1 MFVIKHNGMYFQGFK
16 DYSSIE
22 GYLDKKHPK
31 RTFKY
36 CKNQHQAMEFISYEK
51 AHDFKYKNNV
61 LGTVTLIQETSKQSD
76 LFKPNT
82 CLVFTKD
89 NDCDNQLLIARDEIE
104 NMIGTSLNNFYHMQ
118 KDILKVKVSTLN
130 RFLNNPYKVN
140 PITRKKIIDNLKT
153 YFEGAKM
160 AWI

>member
-1 MFVIKHNGMYFQGFK
+1 MLFVIKHNGMYFQGFK
-16 DYSSIE
+16 DYSFME

-31 RTFKY
+31 RTLKY

-61 LGTVTLIQETSKQSD
+61 LGTVTLIQETSKQCES
-76 LFKPNT
+76 FKPYT
-82 CLVFTKD
+82 CLVFTKE
-89 NDCDNQLLIARDEIE
+89 NDCNNQLLIARDEIE

-130 RFLNNPYKVN
+130 RFLNNPFKVN
-140 PITRKKIIDNLKT
+140 PITRKKITDNLKA
-153 YFEGAKM
+153 YFEGVKM
-160 AWI
+160 A